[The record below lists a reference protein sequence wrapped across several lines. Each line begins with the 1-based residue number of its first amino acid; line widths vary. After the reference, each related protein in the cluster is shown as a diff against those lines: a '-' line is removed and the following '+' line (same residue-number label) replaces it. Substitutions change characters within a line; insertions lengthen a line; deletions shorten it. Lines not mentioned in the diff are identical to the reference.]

1 LQCGLQAE
9 AALIKS
15 LTSGG
20 SATKVVTLGIGSG
33 VDQSELEDIASSPG
47 SRNVI
52 LVQDFNN
59 LTSVEQQL
67 RNDIC
72 TGKVLLS
79 HCRRNAV
86 TDKSV
91 AILEYGNGYMCG
103 E

>member
-1 LQCGLQAE
+1 MRFQAE

-20 SATKVVTLGIGSG
+20 SETKVVALGIGSG
-33 VDQSELEDIASSPG
+33 VDQSELEDIASSPE

-67 RNDIC
+67 RNESC
-72 TGKVLLS
+72 TGRPNILLLPYS
-79 HCRRNAV
+79 
-86 TDKSV
+86 
-91 AILEYGNGYMCG
+91 
-103 E
+103 